1 MFSSLVKPKGGEVQE
16 PTAPVC
22 GRGHLLRKGA
32 GPVKQGTGLHLQVF
46 SIKKKVPLRWVG
58 ESLDQHELAQV

>member
-46 SIKKKVPLRWVG
+46 SIKKKF
-58 ESLDQHELAQV
+58 H

>member
-46 SIKKKVPLRWVG
+46 SIKKKSSIKMGGGV
-58 ESLDQHELAQV
+58 S